1 MHPVKYSVVVPVYR
15 GELTLERLAIEIVRF
30 FNSEKTTFEI
40 IFIDDFAADNSWNV
54 INSLKNKYGNP
65 VRGIRLTHNCG
76 QHNALICGIR
86 NATGEFIITIDE
98 DLQQSP
104 ADIRILIDKQ
114 KESDYDLVYG
124 RFGRLRHNKF
134 RNLTSFLLKKLLRIG
149 LPGLHPDY
157 SAFRLIKGEVAK
169 KAISKATSY
178 AFLDVFFP
186 MWDYKIS
193 SIEVE
198 HYKREAGRSSYSIPK
213 LINHSV
219 NIFINHSVPSVRVST
234 WILLLLIFLS
244 ISYGGYLEIQY
255 IIQQTD
261 LSEDFNII
269 KTLTACTL
277 LSVLVFLSIFVVTLI
292 WNILNTRRPG
302 YTVRDNI

>member
-1 MHPVKYSVVVPVYR
+1 VVIPVYR
-15 GELTLERLAIEIVRF
+15 GELTLEKLTMEIVSF
-30 FNSEKTTFEI
+30 FNSEKLTFEL
-40 IFIDDFAADNSWNV
+40 IFIDDLAGDNSWSV
-54 INSLKNKYGNP
+54 INSLKNKYGNL
-65 VRGIRLTHNCG
+65 VRGIRLTHNFG

-86 NATGEFIITIDE
+86 NATGEFLITMDE

-104 ADIRILIDKQ
+104 SDIRSLIDKQ

-186 MWDYKIS
+186 MRDNKIS
-193 SIEVE
+193 SIEVK
-198 HYKREAGRSSYSIPK
+198 HSKREAGRSSYSIPK

-219 NIFINHSVPSVRVST
+219 NIFINYSVPFVRVSA
-234 WILLLLIFLS
+234 WIVLLLLFLS
-244 ISYGGYLEIQY
+244 FAYGGYSELQY
-255 IIQQTD
+255 IINQTGLSGDSD
-261 LSEDFNII
+261 LFEIAPD
-269 KTLTACTL
+269 CL
-277 LSVLVFLSIFVVTLI
+277 LLCVLVFLSIYVATVF
-292 WNILNTRRPG
+292 WNILNTRKAG
-302 YTVRDNI
+302 YSVRDNI

>member
-1 MHPVKYSVVVPVYR
+1 MHLVKYSVVIPVYR
-15 GELTLERLAIEIVRF
+15 GELTLERLALEIVRF

-40 IFIDDFAADNSWNV
+40 IFIDDFAADNSWSV
-54 INSLKNKYGNP
+54 INSLKNKYGNL

-104 ADIRILIDKQ
+104 ADIKLLIDKQ

-134 RNLTSFLLKKLLRIG
+134 RNLTSLLLKMLLRIG

-178 AFLDVFFP
+178 AFVDVFFP
-186 MWDYKIS
+186 RRDYKIS

-198 HYKREAGRSSYSIPK
+198 HSKREAGISSYSIPK
-213 LINHSV
+213 LINHSI
-219 NIFINHSVPSVRVST
+219 NIFINHSVPFVRVST
-234 WILLLLIFLS
+234 WIVLLLIFLS
-244 ISYGGYLEIQY
+244 FAYGGYSELQY
-255 IIQQTD
+255 IINQTEFSGNSD
-261 LSEDFNII
+261 LFEIAP
-269 KTLTACTL
+269 ACL
-277 LSVLVFLSIFVVTLI
+277 LLCVLVFLSIYVGTVF
-292 WNILNTRRPG
+292 WNILNTRKAG
-302 YTVRDNI
+302 YSVRDNI

>member
-1 MHPVKYSVVVPVYR
+1 MHLVKYSVVIPVYR
-15 GELTLERLAIEIVRF
+15 GELTLEKLTMEIVSF
-30 FNSEKTTFEI
+30 FNSEKLTFEL
-40 IFIDDFAADNSWNV
+40 IFIDDLAGDNSWSV
-54 INSLKNKYGNP
+54 INSLKNKYGNL
-65 VRGIRLTHNCG
+65 VRGIRLTHNFG

-86 NATGEFIITIDE
+86 NATGEFLITMDE

-104 ADIRILIDKQ
+104 SDIRSLIDKQ

-186 MWDYKIS
+186 MRDNKIS
-193 SIEVE
+193 SIEVK
-198 HYKREAGRSSYSIPK
+198 HSKREAGRSSYSIPK

-219 NIFINHSVPSVRVST
+219 NIFINYSVPFVRVSA
-234 WILLLLIFLS
+234 WIVLLLLFLS
-244 ISYGGYLEIQY
+244 FAYGGYSELQY
-255 IIQQTD
+255 IINQTGLSGDSD
-261 LSEDFNII
+261 LFEIAPD
-269 KTLTACTL
+269 CL
-277 LSVLVFLSIFVVTLI
+277 LLCVLVFLSIYVATVF
-292 WNILNTRRPG
+292 WNILNTRKAG
-302 YTVRDNI
+302 YSVRDNI

>member
-1 MHPVKYSVVVPVYR
+1 MHPVIYSVVVPVYR
-15 GELTLERLAIEIVRF
+15 GELTLERLASEIVRY
-30 FNSEKTTFEI
+30 FNSEKLTFEI
-40 IFIDDFAADNSWNV
+40 IFIDDLAADNSWDV
-54 INSLKNKYGNP
+54 IKSLKRVYGNQI
-65 VRGIRLTHNCG
+65 RGIRLSHNYG

-134 RNLTSFLLKKLLRIG
+134 RNLTSLLLKKLLRIG

-178 AFLDVFFP
+178 AFVDVFFP
-186 MWDYKIS
+186 RRDYKIS

-198 HYKREAGRSSYSIPK
+198 HSKREAGISSYSIPK

-219 NIFINHSVPSVRVST
+219 NIFINYSVPFVRVST
-234 WILLLLIFLS
+234 WILLLLIFLLFAF
-244 ISYGGYLEIQY
+244 GAYLEIQY
-255 IIQQTD
+255 IIQKTD
-261 LSEDFNII
+261 LSGDFNII
-269 KTLTACTL
+269 KTLTAFIL
-277 LSVLVFLSIFVVTLI
+277 LSVLVFLSFYLGLLI
-292 WNILNTRRPG
+292 WNIMNTKG
-302 YTVRDNI
+302 ACYIEKENI